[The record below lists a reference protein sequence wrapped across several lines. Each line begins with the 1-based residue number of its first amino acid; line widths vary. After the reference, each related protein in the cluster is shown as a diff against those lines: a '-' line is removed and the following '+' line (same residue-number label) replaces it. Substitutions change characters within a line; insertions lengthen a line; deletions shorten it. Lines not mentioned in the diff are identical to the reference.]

1 MKCLQPRG
9 QLPAADDEVEVE
21 PSLGVI
27 VQPTEPHKSIRE
39 LIAELAQLEDRA
51 RQVPAMDEA
60 PDPTIRSTD
69 PELLELA
76 RREKQVIA
84 ALRRQRPVG

>member
-1 MKCLQPRG
+1 VG
-9 QLPAADDEVEVE
+9 
-21 PSLGVI
+21 PSHGVT
-27 VQPTEPHKSIRE
+27 VQPTEPRKSIRE

-51 RQVPAMDEA
+51 RQIPAAAEA
-60 PDPTIRSTD
+60 TGSTTRSPD

-76 RREKQVIA
+76 RREKRVIA